1 MKVKWNIPEWEK
13 TSLDKKA
20 QVDRITW
27 IFIVVV
33 WIGALVIFYIFTK

>member
-1 MKVKWNIPEWEK
+1 MKTNIKEWEK

-27 IFIVVV
+27 LFIVVV